1 MQYLTA
7 SFTFLLVVSV
17 ASAVPTQSEQV
28 QNPNPGEYLPGH
40 YKPLPPPQY
49 LHGHSDH
56 ADYHY
61 NHPLS
66 QQYPENFVNSVV
78 SGQAQ
83 NVAVVGNSQQAPVA
97 QPAVVGVV
105 NQQQQQQPQAPSVVE
120 VSNVQVSAEQQPPPH
135 HQQQQLSPPQVPVVH
150 QHPAVASYYAPAGLI
165 NVVGEQQPG
174 VVGNKPV
181 RAFEQY
187 GQPESASIPPNY
199 KPFGSWGLYIG
210 GNPADGYYTNYYK
223 SLGAN
228 NVDKQQVGA
237 VEQAVKPV
245 SPAALSSVV
254 RQAGSSP
261 YVGTND
267 YYSFAYSPSDLSSAS
282 RVNVEQ
288 GSPVHSVPVGSHSPT
303 VQVVSPVQAGAQVYG
318 SPASFESNYVGVSPY
333 ADMYATKKLG
343 QAAFSQK
350 EVVQR
355 ETSLP
360 KGYQSR
366 VYVYPPPVGQLA
378 SPIAVPN
385 SPVQVGQAQQQV
397 VAYPVPVGS
406 QIVGSQ
412 PGLEGAFAPYG
423 VHGFT
428 RYAVKPTVVSSDPSY
443 YYGGVGSSSSHQA
456 VQPAYKQQVYQ
467 SQSVVGSQGYYPFS
481 YYGYPLNQLH
491 YSQGSVVPQG
501 SPVGPHS
508 EVGVGAHHVPV
519 QPVQVETA
527 GSEKSE
533 TEDKSVNNKQQQQQ
547 KRA

>member
-1 MQYLTA
+1 MRFDLIA
-7 SFTFLLVVSV
+7 SFTLLLVVSV
-17 ASAVPTQSEQV
+17 ASAVPAQSEQV
-28 QNPNPGEYLPGH
+28 QSPNLGEYLPGH
-40 YKPLPPPQY
+40 YKPAPPPQY

-56 ADYHY
+56 ADFHY

-66 QQYPENFVNSVV
+66 QQYPENSV

-83 NVAVVGNSQQAPVA
+83 NLGVAGNSQQAPLVA
-97 QPAVVGVV
+97 QPVVSVV
-105 NQQQQQQPQAPSVVE
+105 SSQQQQQPPPQAPSVVE
-120 VSNVQVSAEQQPPPH
+120 VSNAEPQA
-135 HQQQQLSPPQVPVVH
+135 QQQPPQVPVVH
-150 QHPAVASYYAPAGLI
+150 QHPAVANYYAPAGLI

-187 GQPESASIPPNY
+187 GQPESASLPPNY

-228 NVDKQQVGA
+228 NVGGVDKQQVSS
-237 VEQAVKPV
+237 VEPAVKP
-245 SPAALSSVV
+245 ALSSVL
-254 RQAGSSP
+254 RQAGP
-261 YVGTND
+261 AVYNGAND

-282 RVNVEQ
+282 RVNVDQ
-288 GSPVHSVPVGSHSPT
+288 VGSPVHHSVPVSHSPS

-318 SPASFESNYVGVSPY
+318 SPNSFESNYVGVSPY

-350 EVVQR
+350 EVQK
-355 ETSLP
+355 ETSFP

-366 VYVYPPPVGQLA
+366 VYVYPPVGQLA
-378 SPIAVPN
+378 SPVAVPN

-412 PGLEGAFAPYG
+412 PGVEGAFAPYG

-443 YYGGVGSSSSHQA
+443 YYGLASPAVSHQA

-467 SQSVVGSQGYYPFS
+467 SQSVVGSQAYYPFS

-491 YSQGSVVPQG
+491 YSQGSVVPQVG
-501 SPVGPHS
+501 SQVGPHS

-519 QPVQVETA
+519 QPVQVEA
-527 GSEKSE
+527 ASSEKTES
-533 TEDKSVNNKQQQQQ
+533 EDKSVNNKQQQQQ